1 MINKK
6 LKLGSIFA
14 SIAFTILIVSACED
28 LGPKGS
34 KKDLAIAPK
43 LNSISG
49 NPSFSMIEEP
59 RYAHIPYTV
68 TNDYDNSRRT
78 LVSYSDWLIFISRA
92 SAPVFSGFEEK
103 FYKHGDIIENTFYK
117 KTLRTAVKRE
127 DTKIKFDGGFND
139 GGYYHLT
146 INEDYTY
153 DYEQYTITDYVIV
166 EPSCLAYPEGDPNR
180 NCYYQ
185 GMSRLVIYSHVTGTI
200 SGTTSTGTGTSC
212 ILEFMPGTITIG
224 TIRGEDDFDLS
235 GSNFW
240 HPADTYVYNFQIKS
254 TETFFGMRNSVP
266 GQLRYQYN
274 DMNSVL
280 NLGGSFTYS
289 DPFPN
294 VVYSNTDLFNLLKS
308 VNTLGT
314 TSYGYQEMSPDMDYL
329 VYQLN
334 SVWQDSIYLQA
345 APADADSIAQRRQ
358 NIETI
363 WSTY

>member
-1 MINKK
+1 MLNKK

-14 SIAFTILIVSACED
+14 SITFTILVISACED
-28 LGPKGS
+28 LGPS
-34 KKDLAIAPK
+34 EPKKELAIAPI

-49 NPSFSMIEEP
+49 NPSFSMIPEP

-68 TNDYDNSRRT
+68 TNEYDNGHRT
-78 LVSYSDWLIFISRA
+78 IVPYSDWLLFISRA

-103 FYKHGDIIENTFYK
+103 NYKHGDIIESTFYK
-117 KTLRTAVKRE
+117 KTLRTVVDRGS
-127 DTKIKFDGGFND
+127 TKIKFDGDFND

-146 INEDYTY
+146 INEDFTY

-166 EPSCLAYPEGDPNR
+166 EPSCLAYPEGDPLR
-180 NCYYQ
+180 NAYYQ

-200 SGTTSTGTGTSC
+200 SGTTSIGTGTSC
-212 ILEFMPGTITIG
+212 IFEFMPGTTTIG

-240 HPADTYVYNFQIKS
+240 HPANTFVYNFQIKS
-254 TETFFGMRNSVP
+254 TAEFFGMRNSVP
-266 GQLRYQYN
+266 GQLRYEYN

-280 NLGGSFTYS
+280 GISFTYS
-289 DPFPN
+289 DPFPDI
-294 VVYSNTDLFNLLKS
+294 VYSNTALFDLLKS
-308 VNTLGT
+308 VDTLGT
-314 TSYGYQEMSPDMDYL
+314 ESYGYQNISPEMDYL

-334 SVWQDSIYLQA
+334 GVWQDSIYLQA
-345 APADADSIAQRRQ
+345 APADADSIAQRMQ
-358 NIETI
+358 DIETI